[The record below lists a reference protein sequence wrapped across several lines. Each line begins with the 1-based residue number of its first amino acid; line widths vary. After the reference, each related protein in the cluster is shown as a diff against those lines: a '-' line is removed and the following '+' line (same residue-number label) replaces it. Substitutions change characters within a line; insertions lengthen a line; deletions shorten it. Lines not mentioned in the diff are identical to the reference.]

1 MQEQKSP
8 IIRNK
13 GKLEINW
20 LKERPKFKGGKVRMH
35 SAQEP
40 AVTVAVKNVKN
51 RSHQCSWEKYAYFG

>member
-20 LKERPKFKGGKVRMH
+20 LKERPKFKGGKKKKKL
-35 SAQEP
+35 
-40 AVTVAVKNVKN
+40 KNQNCLKW
-51 RSHQCSWEKYAYFG
+51 REL